1 VAIGNAMFV
10 RDRNTLTNNE
20 QPMDHLSF
28 KRARME
34 PSWNGWPA
42 IGLIESL
49 KIQGDD
55 ALFCIFSRRPT
66 RDKASTAQ
74 AGSLVIVV
82 PEIRTRVDYQIEK
95 DTEERSG

>member
-1 VAIGNAMFV
+1 MRWSLRVQRRADCCSTTTQLKFSSSVAIGNAMFV

-42 IGLIESL
+42 IGLIES
-49 KIQGDD
+49 
-55 ALFCIFSRRPT
+55 
-66 RDKASTAQ
+66 
-74 AGSLVIVV
+74 
-82 PEIRTRVDYQIEK
+82 
-95 DTEERSG
+95 